1 VSNGCVKARADCTRA
16 AGHREQEVPTVS
28 DGKGS
33 VAQNAAR
40 VMPERYAGAIVAGL
54 DVHLRQITF
63 DCLDSMTG
71 ELTRGRIA
79 ATPAAVQEWV
89 AQFPGREVHAAMEAC
104 TGWLFV
110 ARALERAGAVAHLAE
125 TVETRALR
133 GRNRRAK
140 TDRQDA
146 LWLRELLAEG
156 RLPESWIAPEH
167 IRQWRS
173 RLHLRK
179 ALIDERTQWLL
190 RIRSTLYHHG
200 LSLGAPGEISGPRGR
215 EFLASLPL
223 PLDASERV
231 VIALRMIDML
241 GAQIHELERE
251 LRKVARHQAG
261 CQALMTQFGVGELI
275 ALVTLT
281 ELGDVRRMSSSRKA
295 VRFAGI
301 DIGVHRSDQTSRVGK
316 LTRQGSPTLRWA
328 LYEAAQSAT
337 RLQSPDYS
345 DYHALKARGL
355 THTRASLTI
364 ARKIARRSYHLLHAL
379 GPAAMKP
386 VAQHPAP
393 SSPPS

>member
-1 VSNGCVKARADCTRA
+1 MN
-16 AGHREQEVPTVS
+16 
-28 DGKGS
+28 DGMSS
-33 VAQNAAR
+33 VARNAAR
-40 VMPERYAGAIVAGL
+40 EVAHVMPEPFGGAVVAGF

-63 DCLDSMTG
+63 DAVDSLTG
-71 ELTRGRIA
+71 EVTRGRLA
-79 ATPAAVQEWV
+79 STPAAVLEWV
-89 AQFPGREVHAAMEAC
+89 AGFPGREVHVAIEAC
-104 TGWLFV
+104 SGWLFV

-133 GRNRRAK
+133 GRKRRAK

-156 RLPESWIAPEH
+156 RLPEAWIPPEH

-173 RLHLRK
+173 RLHLKK

-200 LSLGAPGEISGPRGR
+200 VSAGAPAEIASATGR
-215 EFLASLPL
+215 EFLAALDLPADAL
-223 PLDASERV
+223 ERIDVALFMVDTLDARIHKLELG
-231 VIALRMIDML
+231 LRRI
-241 GAQIHELERE
+241 
-251 LRKVARHQAG
+251 ARHQAG
-261 CQALMTQFGVGELI
+261 CQALMTQYGVGELI

-281 ELGDVRRMSSSRKA
+281 ELGDVTRMSSSRKA

-301 DIGVHRSDQTSRVGK
+301 DIGVHRSDRTSRVGK

-337 RLQSPDYS
+337 RPASPDYQ

-364 ARKIARRSYHLLHAL
+364 ARKIARRSYHLLHRL
-379 GPAAMKP
+379 GPAALKP
-386 VAQHPAP
+386 IGD
-393 SSPPS
+393 

>member
-1 VSNGCVKARADCTRA
+1 MS
-16 AGHREQEVPTVS
+16 
-28 DGKGS
+28 S
-33 VAQNAAR
+33 VARNAAR
-40 VMPERYAGAIVAGL
+40 EVAHVMPEPFPGAVVAGF

-63 DCLDSMTG
+63 DAVDSLTG
-71 ELTRGRIA
+71 EVTRGRIGS
-79 ATPAAVQEWV
+79 TPAAVEEWV
-89 AQFPGREVHAAMEAC
+89 AGFPGREVHVAIEAC
-104 TGWLFV
+104 SGWLFV

-133 GRNRRAK
+133 GRKRRAK

-156 RLPESWIAPEH
+156 RLPEAWIPPEH

-200 LSLGAPGEISGPRGR
+200 VSAGAPAEIASGTGR
-215 EFLASLPL
+215 EFLAALDLPADAL
-223 PLDASERV
+223 ERIEVALFMVDTLDAR
-231 VIALRMIDML
+231 
-241 GAQIHELERE
+241 IHELELG
-251 LRKVARHQAG
+251 LRRIARHQAG
-261 CQALMTQFGVGELI
+261 CQALMTQYGVGELI

-281 ELGDVRRMSSSRKA
+281 ELGDVTRMSSSRKA

-301 DIGVHRSDQTSRVGK
+301 DIGVHRSDRSARVGK

-337 RLQSPDYS
+337 RPASPDYQ
-345 DYHALKARGL
+345 DYHTLKARGL

-364 ARKIARRSYHLLHAL
+364 ARKIARRSYHLLHQL
-379 GPAAMKP
+379 GPAALEP
-386 VAQHPAP
+386 IGD
-393 SSPPS
+393 